1 MLWKWLPWKLIAR
14 HVAKAHGFLDPVRIL
29 ARIEKIAQPSE
40 VAAPIELIR
49 AGIRFHARGLI
60 NTKVIQQNLDWV
72 WPFWVQRQFDP
83 SDESFVPRAF
93 SATHINLT
101 HRNWTAVGLPGCNAM
116 PIVDPRGLVTPLFDH
131 WSLDAC
137 FVGDD
142 GVRLVP
148 AQTTECTQDVDLSE
162 GGWAVTTETSCDGV
176 RLHARAD
183 VTDAE
188 DPKAR
193 SQWTVHSDRPGWL
206 IVSLR
211 PFNPEGVGMVE
222 SIALDDGRRG
232 WSIDGGEAHLS
243 FSEPVDRH
251 TVSTYGHGDVLRD
264 PTAMQEADH
273 VKCKVGLAT
282 AAAMFRV
289 EGGERTIVTH
299 VDLSSDQQS
308 TPLLPT
314 GSAQTWAKSVQPAAK
329 LQLPDEQLQRLY
341 EIAIHSLVLLSP
353 DDAVP
358 GPYTYKRFWFRD
370 AALMA
375 GAMLGVGLLRRGH
388 HVIDRFLERQ
398 RVSGYFH
405 SQEGEWDSNGQV
417 LWVLGRAAELTGRPV
432 GERWVKPLHRAAA
445 WIQRKRVSDAAGKL
459 HQGLMPAGFSAEHLG
474 NNDFYYWDNF
484 WSVAGLRSAAD
495 IAGQWGH
502 TEQADTYRRQADEYM
517 DTIEHSLGAS
527 RHIRATAAIPASPYR
542 RMDAG
547 AVGSLAAG
555 YPLHL
560 LDARD
565 ERLVGTAEYLHENS
579 CVDGAFFQQM
589 IHSGLNAYLTLH
601 LAQVFLRAGD
611 ARWWSLLQA
620 VVNLASPTG
629 QWPEAIHP
637 RTGGGCMGDGHH
649 GWAGAELALMIRS
662 LFLREEGD
670 TLVLAAGIRREWI
683 QSGRPI
689 EMGPIPTRWGPVTVR
704 VERRGAE
711 EAAVHWDADWRGAPP
726 VIRVDLPAAKVGE
739 MPDASTGSVTVP
751 LERTGEL
758 QESDV

>member
-101 HRNWTAVGLPGCNAM
+101 HRNWTAVGMPGCNAM

-137 FVGDD
+137 FLADD
-142 GVRLVP
+142 GARLVP
-148 AQTTECTQDVDLSE
+148 AQMRECTQDVDLSDD
-162 GGWAVTTETSCDGV
+162 GWAVVTECSLDGMSLRSRV
-176 RLHARAD
+176 D
-183 VTDAE
+183 VVDRD
-188 DPKAR
+188 DPR
-193 SQWTVHSDRPGWL
+193 SRSSWTVHADRPGWL
-206 IVSLR
+206 VVSLR

-222 SIALDDGRRG
+222 SIALDAGREG
-232 WSIDGGEAHLS
+232 WTIDGGEAHLS
-243 FSEPVDRH
+243 FTDPVDRH
-251 TVSTYGHGDVLRD
+251 AVSTYGHGDVLRD
-264 PTAMQEADH
+264 PASMDERDH
-273 VKCKVGLAT
+273 VQCKVGLAT

-289 EGGERTIVTH
+289 ESGERSVTTE
-299 VDLSSDQQS
+299 VNLSSDTES
-308 TPLLPT
+308 KPLLPRGQT
-314 GSAQTWAKSVQPAAK
+314 QTWAQSVQPAAT
-329 LQLPDEQLQRLY
+329 LELPDDRLKHLY
-341 EIAIHSLVLLSP
+341 DIAVRSLVLLSP

-375 GAMLGVGLLRRGH
+375 GALLGIGLTRRGY
-388 HVIDRFLERQ
+388 HVIGRFLDRQ

-405 SQEGEWDSNGQV
+405 SQAGEWDSNGQV
-417 LWVLGRAAELTGRPV
+417 LWVLGRYAELTGRRV
-432 GERWVKPLHRAAA
+432 DERWVKPLRRAAG
-445 WIQRKRVSDAAGKL
+445 WIQRKRVDDAPGKL

-484 WSVAGLRSAAD
+484 WSVAGLRAAAD
-495 IAGQWGH
+495 LSENWGH
-502 TEQADTYRRQADEYM
+502 ADHAETYRSHADAYM

-527 RHIRATAAIPASPYR
+527 KHIRQSHAIPASPYR

-547 AVGSLAAG
+547 AIGSLAAG
-555 YPLHL
+555 YPLQL
-560 LDARD
+560 LDAND
-565 ERLVGTAEYLHENS
+565 PRLTATAEYLQENS
-579 CVDGAFFQQM
+579 CVGGAFFQQM
-589 IHSGLNAYLTLH
+589 IHSGQNAYLTLH

-611 ARWWSLLQA
+611 TRWWSLVQA
-620 VVNLASPTG
+620 VADLASPTG

-649 GWAGAELALMIRS
+649 GWASAEFALMMRS

-683 QSGRPI
+683 ESGHPI
-689 EMGPIPTRWGPVTVR
+689 KMGPLPTKWGPVTVR
-704 VERRGAE
+704 LERTGSD
-711 EAAVHWDADWRGAPP
+711 EATVYWESEWRSGPP
-726 VIRVDLPAAKVGE
+726 TIRVDLQSAETAEV
-739 MPDASTGSVTVP
+739 PDASAGQVVVA
-751 LERTGEL
+751 LRGEGTL
-758 QESDV
+758 QETEA